1 VLNWLFTVLK
11 PQPTFPGDNGRAV
24 ILPKEKEAESK
35 ELFKIN
41 QFNLIASDMMSLNR
55 TLPDYRMDAYVLRLT
70 TVFKNNEWLFHQ
82 TKEMFEFSL
91 KQNTL
96 TNYISDIVCLHKQ
109 QLRLMFYSVICC
121 YQRVSALHACMQH
134 CKCAAHLF
142 LQQSEGH

>member
-1 VLNWLFTVLK
+1 
-11 PQPTFPGDNGRAV
+11 
-24 ILPKEKEAESK
+24 
-35 ELFKIN
+35 
-41 QFNLIASDMMSLNR
+41 
-55 TLPDYRMDAYVLRLT
+55 
-70 TVFKNNEWLFHQ
+70 
-82 TKEMFEFSL
+82 MFEFSL

-121 YQRVSALHACMQH
+121 YQHVSALHACMQH